1 MDREIP
7 AEVKKQK
14 MLKRLLRL
22 AVTGTAATAAL
33 LILSRVLGNDLH
45 ENELFIRKVDR
56 GPIEISVS
64 ASGKLMP
71 LQEEIIV
78 TPINTRILEV
88 YKNPGDSVDKG
99 DPLLK
104 LELAS
109 VETEYRQKLDEREM
123 MKSKLEQARVRLNG
137 TISELEM
144 QRRVKSMQAKQLYTD
159 LQDERYLDSI
169 GAGTPDKI
177 RRAELNYEE
186 TKLELQLLEQKIE
199 KEHKNARA
207 ELRVQEL
214 ELGIL
219 DKTLEEKARLLKD
232 ARILSPRKATLTF
245 INRQIGSQVPQGT
258 QVAVVSDLTRLKV
271 DCEIGD
277 QHREKL
283 SVGAKAVIKTG
294 DTELRG
300 TVVTV
305 TPSVT
310 NGIVYFTVVPDEAD
324 HPGLRSG
331 LSVDIH
337 VLYGL
342 RQNVLRIPNGTFFK
356 YGPGLYDLW
365 IVREGRAE
373 KREVSLGESSYEYVE
388 ITDGL
393 NEGDRVILSDMER
406 YKDKQTLKIRKN

>member
-22 AVTGTAATAAL
+22 AVTGTAVTAAL
-33 LILSRVLGNDLH
+33 LILFRILGNDL
-45 ENELFIRKVDR
+45 NADGLFVKKVDR

-64 ASGKLMP
+64 ASGKLTP

-78 TPINTRILEV
+78 SPISTRILEV
-88 YKNPGDSVDKG
+88 YKNPGDSVDAG
-99 DPLLK
+99 EPLLK

-109 VETEYRQKLDEREM
+109 VETEYRQRLDEREM
-123 MKSKLEQARVRLNG
+123 MKSRLVQASVRRNS

-144 QRRVKSMQAKQLYTD
+144 NRQVKSMQVKQLYTD
-159 LQDERYLDSI
+159 LQGERYLDSI

-199 KEHKNARA
+199 NERKNARA

-214 ELGIL
+214 EQGIL
-219 DKTLEEKARLLKD
+219 DKTLEEKARLLKN

-245 INRQIGSQVPQGT
+245 INRQIGAQIPQGA
-258 QVAVVSDLTRLKV
+258 QVAIVSDLTRFKV

-277 QHREKL
+277 SHRDKL
-283 SVGAKAVIKTG
+283 SVGSKAVIKIG
-294 DTELRG
+294 DTELGG
-300 TVVTV
+300 TVITV

-310 NGIVYFTVVPDEAD
+310 NGIIHFTVVPDETD

-331 LSVDIH
+331 LSADIH

-342 RQNVLRIPNGTFFK
+342 RQNVLRIPNGPFFK

-365 IVREGRAE
+365 VVREGHAE

-388 ITDGL
+388 VAGGL

-406 YKDKQTLKIRKN
+406 YKDKQTLKIHEN

>member
-88 YKNPGDSVDKG
+88 YKNPGDSVDEG

-109 VETEYRQKLDEREM
+109 VETEYRLKLDEREM

-199 KEHKNARA
+199 NEHKNARA

>member
-88 YKNPGDSVDKG
+88 YKNPGDSVDEG

-123 MKSKLEQARVRLNG
+123 MKSKLEQARVRLTG

-159 LQDERYLDSI
+159 LQDERYVDSI
-169 GAGTPDKI
+169 GAGTPGKI
-177 RRAELNYEE
+177 RLAELNYEE
-186 TKLELQLLEQKIE
+186 TKLKLQLLEQKIE
-199 KEHKNARA
+199 NEHKNARA

>member
-88 YKNPGDSVDKG
+88 YKNPGDSVDEG

-199 KEHKNARA
+199 NEHKNARA

-283 SVGAKAVIKTG
+283 SVRAKAVIKTG

>member
-7 AEVKKQK
+7 AGIKKQK
-14 MLKRLLRL
+14 MLKRLLRF
-22 AVTGTAATAAL
+22 AIVGIAATIAL
-33 LILSRVLGNDLH
+33 LILSRMLGNDL
-45 ENELFIRKVDR
+45 NTVDLFIKKIDR
-56 GPIEISVS
+56 GPIDISIS
-64 ASGKLMP
+64 ASGKLTP

-78 TPINTRILEV
+78 SPINTRILEV
-88 YKNPGDSVDKG
+88 YKNPGDSVDEG
-99 DPLLK
+99 EPLLK

-123 MKSKLEQARVRLNG
+123 MKSRLEQAGVRLNG

-144 QRRVKSMQAKQLYTD
+144 QHRVKSMQAKQLHTD
-159 LQDERYLDSI
+159 LQGERYLDSI

-199 KEHKNARA
+199 NERRNARA

-219 DKTLEEKARLLKD
+219 DKTLEEKVRLLKD

-245 INRQIGSQVPQGT
+245 INRQIGSQVPQGA
-258 QVAVVSDLTRLKV
+258 QVAVVSDLTRFKV

-277 QHREKL
+277 SHREKL
-283 SVGAKAVIKTG
+283 SVGSKAVVKIG
-294 DTELRG
+294 DTEFRG

-331 LSVDIH
+331 LSADIH

-356 YGPGLYDLW
+356 YGPGLYNLW
-365 IVREGRAE
+365 IVREGHAE

-388 ITDGL
+388 VAGGL
-393 NEGDRVILSDMER
+393 DEGDRVILSDMER
-406 YKDKQTLKIRKN
+406 YKDKQTLKIHEN

>member
-88 YKNPGDSVDKG
+88 YKNPGDSVDEG

-199 KEHKNARA
+199 NEHKNARA

-283 SVGAKAVIKTG
+283 SVGAKAVLKTG

>member
-78 TPINTRILEV
+78 TPINTRILDV
-88 YKNPGDSVDKG
+88 YKNPGDSVDEG

-199 KEHKNARA
+199 NEHKNARA

>member
-88 YKNPGDSVDKG
+88 YKNPGDSVDEG

-199 KEHKNARA
+199 NEHKNARA

-277 QHREKL
+277 QHREQL
-283 SVGAKAVIKTG
+283 SVRAKAVIKTG

-310 NGIVYFTVVPDEAD
+310 DGIVYFTVVPDEAD

>member
-99 DPLLK
+99 DPLRK

-199 KEHKNARA
+199 NEHKNARA

>member
-199 KEHKNARA
+199 NEHKNARA

>member
-88 YKNPGDSVDKG
+88 YKNPGDSVDEG

-137 TISELEM
+137 TISKLEM

-199 KEHKNARA
+199 NEHKNARA

>member
-1 MDREIP
+1 
-7 AEVKKQK
+7 

-64 ASGKLMP
+64 ASGKLTP

-88 YKNPGDSVDKG
+88 YKNPGDSVDEG

-144 QRRVKSMQAKQLYTD
+144 QRRAKSMQAKQLYTD

-199 KEHKNARA
+199 NEHKNARA

-232 ARILSPRKATLTF
+232 ARILSPQKATLTF

>member
-1 MDREIP
+1 
-7 AEVKKQK
+7 

-22 AVTGTAATAAL
+22 AVTGTAVTAAL

-88 YKNPGDSVDKG
+88 YKNPGDSVDEG

-199 KEHKNARA
+199 NEHKNARA

-245 INRQIGSQVPQGT
+245 INRQIGSQVPPPQG
-258 QVAVVSDLTRLKV
+258 RL
-271 DCEIGD
+271 
-277 QHREKL
+277 RN
-283 SVGAKAVIKTG
+283 
-294 DTELRG
+294 RRP
-300 TVVTV
+300 
-305 TPSVT
+305 TP
-310 NGIVYFTVVPDEAD
+310 
-324 HPGLRSG
+324 
-331 LSVDIH
+331 
-337 VLYGL
+337 
-342 RQNVLRIPNGTFFK
+342 
-356 YGPGLYDLW
+356 
-365 IVREGRAE
+365 
-373 KREVSLGESSYEYVE
+373 
-388 ITDGL
+388 
-393 NEGDRVILSDMER
+393 
-406 YKDKQTLKIRKN
+406 

>member
-88 YKNPGDSVDKG
+88 YKNPGDSVDEG

-199 KEHKNARA
+199 NEHKNARA

-373 KREVSLGESSYEYVE
+373 KREVSLGESSYESVE

>member
-88 YKNPGDSVDKG
+88 YKNPGDSVDEG

-144 QRRVKSMQAKQLYTD
+144 QRRVKSTPGSYTH
-159 LQDERYLDSI
+159 LTLPTNRNVSR
-169 GAGTPDKI
+169 TTT
-177 RRAELNYEE
+177 AET
-186 TKLELQLLEQKIE
+186 TK
-199 KEHKNARA
+199 
-207 ELRVQEL
+207 
-214 ELGIL
+214 
-219 DKTLEEKARLLKD
+219 
-232 ARILSPRKATLTF
+232 
-245 INRQIGSQVPQGT
+245 
-258 QVAVVSDLTRLKV
+258 
-271 DCEIGD
+271 
-277 QHREKL
+277 
-283 SVGAKAVIKTG
+283 
-294 DTELRG
+294 
-300 TVVTV
+300 
-305 TPSVT
+305 
-310 NGIVYFTVVPDEAD
+310 
-324 HPGLRSG
+324 
-331 LSVDIH
+331 
-337 VLYGL
+337 
-342 RQNVLRIPNGTFFK
+342 
-356 YGPGLYDLW
+356 
-365 IVREGRAE
+365 
-373 KREVSLGESSYEYVE
+373 
-388 ITDGL
+388 
-393 NEGDRVILSDMER
+393 
-406 YKDKQTLKIRKN
+406 

>member
-88 YKNPGDSVDKG
+88 YKNPGDSVDEG

-199 KEHKNARA
+199 NEHKNARA

-324 HPGLRSG
+324 HPPAERSQRRHPRP
-331 LSVDIH
+331 I
-337 VLYGL
+337 
-342 RQNVLRIPNGTFFK
+342 RIAAK
-356 YGPGLYDLW
+356 
-365 IVREGRAE
+365 RAAHP
-373 KREVSLGESSYEYVE
+373 
-388 ITDGL
+388 
-393 NEGDRVILSDMER
+393 ER
-406 YKDKQTLKIRKN
+406 YVLQIRAGTLRPLDRTGRTRHGTKDRKRTQDAPKNGKYRWAKAVTNM

>member
-88 YKNPGDSVDKG
+88 YKNPGDSVDEG

-199 KEHKNARA
+199 NEHKNARA

-245 INRQIGSQVPQGT
+245 SNRQIGSQVPQGT

>member
-88 YKNPGDSVDKG
+88 YKNPGDSVDEG

-177 RRAELNYEE
+177 RLAELNYEE

-199 KEHKNARA
+199 NEHKNARA

>member
-1 MDREIP
+1 
-7 AEVKKQK
+7 

-88 YKNPGDSVDKG
+88 YKNPGDSVDEG

-199 KEHKNARA
+199 NEHKNARA

-232 ARILSPRKATLTF
+232 ARILSPRKA
-245 INRQIGSQVPQGT
+245 T

>member
-1 MDREIP
+1 
-7 AEVKKQK
+7 

-88 YKNPGDSVDKG
+88 YKNPGDSVDEG

-199 KEHKNARA
+199 NEHKNARA

-294 DTELRG
+294 EPSLRSRLRLPTASSISRSFRTRPTTRACG
-300 TVVTV
+300 AVSASTSTSYTDCGKTCCASRTVRSSNTGRDF
-305 TPSVT
+305 TTFGSYGKDAPKNGKYRWAKAVT
-310 NGIVYFTVVPDEAD
+310 N
-324 HPGLRSG
+324 
-331 LSVDIH
+331 
-337 VLYGL
+337 
-342 RQNVLRIPNGTFFK
+342 
-356 YGPGLYDLW
+356 
-365 IVREGRAE
+365 
-373 KREVSLGESSYEYVE
+373 
-388 ITDGL
+388 
-393 NEGDRVILSDMER
+393 M
-406 YKDKQTLKIRKN
+406 

>member
-88 YKNPGDSVDKG
+88 YKNPGDSVDEG

-199 KEHKNARA
+199 NEHKNARA

>member
-1 MDREIP
+1 
-7 AEVKKQK
+7 

-169 GAGTPDKI
+169 GAARRTRSAAPNSTTKRRSSNYNYWNKRSKTNTRTPEPNSACKNWNW
-177 RRAELNYEE
+177 ASW
-186 TKLELQLLEQKIE
+186 TKRSK
-199 KEHKNARA
+199 
-207 ELRVQEL
+207 
-214 ELGIL
+214 
-219 DKTLEEKARLLKD
+219 
-232 ARILSPRKATLTF
+232 RK
-245 INRQIGSQVPQGT
+245 
-258 QVAVVSDLTRLKV
+258 
-271 DCEIGD
+271 
-277 QHREKL
+277 
-283 SVGAKAVIKTG
+283 
-294 DTELRG
+294 
-300 TVVTV
+300 
-305 TPSVT
+305 
-310 NGIVYFTVVPDEAD
+310 
-324 HPGLRSG
+324 
-331 LSVDIH
+331 H
-337 VLYGL
+337 VC
-342 RQNVLRIPNGTFFK
+342 
-356 YGPGLYDLW
+356 
-365 IVREGRAE
+365 
-373 KREVSLGESSYEYVE
+373 
-388 ITDGL
+388 
-393 NEGDRVILSDMER
+393 
-406 YKDKQTLKIRKN
+406 